1 MKKNLFIL
9 IIGFIIALN
18 QSTNIAFADA
28 KLGLAAGAAGAAAAP
43 AIGSAASS
51 AASAASSALSS
62 ATTAASSASTA
73 ATAASGATT
82 AASGAANA
90 AGSVAGETGSLQKLQ
105 NFFDSP
111 MGILTISGIATVY
124 SGILYKGAAKQEEE
138 STANVKKIDT
148 MIASFKDS
156 YSGYCPNGRD
166 TMAEPSCYCYTDA
179 GKKNSTRTNSQTCID
194 LWAKTTYKL
203 SGDATNYGI
212 GTATEAVGCV
222 NLAGDFDETCKCK
235 KFVDAKGVNAC
246 KKEASITLASDTF
259 STGFATSTG
268 VSDILKYTANSTNGN
283 PRFDLLGT
291 GNLTANALRAKQ
303 VTNKLLNN
311 LQAKDKNTQYPK
323 IDETNA
329 GKYAAAL
336 IGQNNIDNGMK
347 GSSAAMNVASSR
359 SDNPAVE
366 NILKAAQAKAGLEI
380 SGGKGLDA
388 KKGAKKN
395 NMNLNFNDS
404 GSVSAG
410 QVIQGFPETPE
421 KTYKYKNSDIS
432 TNESASIFEI
442 ISNRYVQSGLKRL
455 FED

>member
-1 MKKNLFIL
+1 MKKTSFIIL
-9 IIGFIIALN
+9 LGFIIALN
-18 QSTNIAFADA
+18 QSTNQAFAIDA
-28 KLGLAAGAAGAAAAP
+28 KLGSAAATAGTAAAP
-43 AIGSAASS
+43 AVGSAASS
-51 AASAASSALSS
+51 AASA
-62 ATTAASSASTA
+62 
-73 ATAASGATT
+73 
-82 AASGAANA
+82 
-90 AGSVAGETGSLQKLQ
+90 VGETGSLQKLQ

-111 MGILTISGIATVY
+111 MGILAISGIATVY

-138 STANVKKIDT
+138 SQENIKKIDK

-166 TMAEPSCYCYTDA
+166 KMAEPSCYCYTDA
-179 GKKNSTRTNSQTCID
+179 GKKNATRTNSQTCID
-194 LWAKTTYKL
+194 LWAKSSYKL
-203 SGDATNYGI
+203 SGDANNYAI
-212 GTATEAVGCV
+212 GVAVEPVGCV
-222 NLAGDFDETCKCK
+222 NLAGEFDETCKCK

-246 KKEASITLASDTF
+246 KKEASITLSGDSF

-268 VSDILKYTANSTNGN
+268 VNDILKYTANSTNGN

-291 GNLTANALRAKQ
+291 GSLTANALKARQ
-303 VTNKLLNN
+303 LTTKLIAN
-311 LQAKDKNTQYPK
+311 LEAKDKNTKLPK

-380 SGGKGLDA
+380 SGGKGLD
-388 KKGAKKN
+388 KKSAKKN
-395 NMNLNFNDS
+395 LSLNFNDS

-410 QVIQGFPETPE
+410 AVIQDFPETPE

-442 ISNRYVQSGLKRL
+442 ISNRYVQSGLRRL